1 MVRLPPAEY
10 LVECPVDNMD
20 QPVVQLGCHVLVPP
34 PDRLDELLVA
44 DAAFV
49 GRTAAA
55 EGTKPSLLGSRGSG
69 NHDGVNSTRY
79 RFGSGR
85 CKVTRL
91 SGRAERGM

>member
-1 MVRLPPAEY
+1 MIELSPAKN
-10 LVECPVDNMD
+10 LVERPVDDMD
-20 QPVVQLGCHVLVPP
+20 QPVVQFGGHVLVPP

-44 DAAFV
+44 DAALV

-55 EGTKPSLLGSRGSG
+55 EGAKAGLLGSRGSG
-69 NHDGVNSTRY
+69 RHDGVNSTRY

-91 SGRAERGM
+91 SGQAERGM